1 MLKDYHELLIS
12 FTRSKDSA
20 QKEEQYQ
27 ATVRQK
33 GLLGEGGP
41 FRKRETLSLKEVH
54 ELQKDYQ
61 EQIKFFH
68 DKSGASPDPKDL
80 LDLGYRISEVLPV
93 QTRGSLQQALVHA
106 RKHKCGLRIIL
117 EFDPNALALMALPW
131 ELMALRQISG
141 SPISN
146 ADTSPANNPDRHRVD
161 KLSATAKMLASPDHH
176 ARQAMSSA
184 TSLTPT
190 TPSYVDHDP
199 VSAAEVTLCGSDF
212 LLLHADVSMLR
223 QVRGI
228 GEARPLD
235 LNRPSLRL
243 QAFVAQPEG
252 EQPIDAQSVKRAV
265 ETVGAS
271 AGLYSG
277 PDTLGHMQERLRK
290 DRPEIVHI
298 LCHGTCSDLDG
309 YGMRNDLLFTHG
321 DGHPRRVSVFELVP
335 TLSLA
340 KELQLVVLHACHSA
354 TQASDSGAQNEQAAE
369 TPRLVSESIALGTLR
384 AGVRVVVAFQS
395 EVAQE
400 PATTF
405 MHAFYDTLSTDQ
417 RLDQAVAAGRIAM
430 LAHNGMADWSLPVVY
445 RGHAEPETATPLTR
459 LADQVEIWLADPRFM
474 WTTRAGQ
481 VGLALLLLL
490 FGLIRWVFL
499 PPIPLPLQR
508 ADLQPLLTVWFMLGL
523 LSPAII
529 AAMHRGVRL
538 RQDLTK
544 KLRQQALVSQWTG
557 AYLGYM
563 IWNMV
568 GLASGAILVLL
579 DLSGLTAT
587 REVQIGWLVVTVVSS
602 WFISYVIARRMVK
615 SCLAQA
621 PYNPELFDPRG
632 QWIIFV
638 GVPLI
643 QGIPLAGVWT
653 DNPEAAW
660 FLHPVNAS
668 FIFAIGLLSIAH
680 WLLRDAN

>member
-1 MLKDYHELLIS
+1 MLNDYHELLIF

-41 FRKRETLSLKEVH
+41 FVPRQENKVSIVDVREVQKEY
-54 ELQKDYQ
+54 ERLLRDYQ
-61 EQIKFFH
+61 EL
-68 DKSGASPDPKDL
+68 APKGISVHPPNPQRL
-80 LDLGYRISEVLPV
+80 LNLGHRVATVLPE
-93 QTRGSLQQALVHA
+93 QTRKSVQRALNYA
-106 RKHKCGLRIIL
+106 RDTERGLRIIL
-117 EFDPNALALMALPW
+117 EFDQNALALLGVPW
-131 ELMALRQISG
+131 ELLVLSQTTTTFAASAPEPVPSG
-141 SPISN
+141 IRPVVDASACPEAASST
-146 ADTSPANNPDRHRVD
+146 ATDANTV
-161 KLSATAKMLASPDHH
+161 TAA
-176 ARQAMSSA
+176 A
-184 TSLTPT
+184 TPT
-190 TPSYVDHDP
+190 WAADFALLRSN
-199 VSAAEVTLCGSDF
+199 VSLV
-212 LLLHADVSMLR
+212 R

-298 LCHGTCSDLDG
+298 LCHGEHSDDG
-309 YGMRNDLLFTHG
+309 RVMRNDLLFTHG

-369 TPRLVSESIALGTLR
+369 TPRLVSESIALGALR
-384 AGVRVVVAFQS
+384 AAGVRVVVAFQG
-395 EVAQE
+395 EVGQV
-400 PATTF
+400 PATAF
-405 MHAFYDTLSTDQ
+405 MTIFYQHLSDGYT
-417 RLDQAVAAGRIAM
+417 LDQAVAEARIAM
-430 LAHNGMADWSLPVVY
+430 QANAGSADWSLPVVY

-474 WTTRAGQ
+474 WTTRAGL

-490 FGLIRWVFL
+490 VGLIRWVLL
-499 PPIPLPLQR
+499 PPVPLPLQR

-529 AAMHRGVRL
+529 AALHHGVRL
-538 RQDLTK
+538 RQDLTG

-615 SCLAQA
+615 ICLAQA

-638 GVPLI
+638 GVLLI